1 MEIGRVSGI
10 EFGQVI
16 RNRREARGLDLAAL
30 HLAIG
35 GTPGIG
41 FLASLERGAVG
52 PSSSLVLK
60 LAEVLDL
67 PPDAMLNA
75 AGFATEGQRLAALS
89 SLAVLDVADQRR
101 SDA

>member
-1 MEIGRVSGI
+1 MDIGRVSGI

-16 RNRREARGLDLAAL
+16 RNRREARGLDLDEL
-30 HLAIG
+30 HVAIG
-35 GTPGIG
+35 GTPGTG

-52 PSSSLVLK
+52 ASSSLVLK

-67 PPDAMLNA
+67 PSDAMLNA
-75 AGFATEGQRLAALS
+75 AGFATEGQRLAALAG
-89 SLAVLDVADQRR
+89 LASLDVADQRR